1 MFGFKRIYKSVQK
14 NFPACSRLLHNI
26 LFWVMILKRRVGGGD
41 VFNSVFTCFS
51 AVGVL
56 CEKNFRSTTETL
68 ISMLWGTAELNVQG
82 AYYLGPILG
91 SFSKC
96 LTVKRLEPEPPG
108 PKKPYFPILSENSTL
123 EVKLL

>member
-1 MFGFKRIYKSVQK
+1 MFGFKRIYKSVQR
-14 NFPACSRLLHNI
+14 NFPACSRLLYNI

-56 CEKNFRSTTETL
+56 CEKNFRKYNRNPY
-68 ISMLWGTAELNVQG
+68 ISAVGTAELNVQG

-108 PKKPYFPILSENSTL
+108 PKKPILSENSTL